1 MKKSDFELINASAEI
16 KQMPDNERELAF
28 IARQLVQAT
37 LPHKEPKG
45 NPPEWYRTNGDLT
58 LSIQPGYRRKPGSEK
73 RECIGYPYGSMP
85 RLLLFWITT
94 EAIRTGSRTLELG
107 SSLQNFMHRIGLSTT
122 TGGGKRSNPVGL
134 KNQMERL
141 FKASISFECS
151 TDRQTSWMDMKVTSR
166 GQLWFDPQSP
176 DQDDLFGSWI
186 ELGETFYSSITS
198 SSVPLDMMAI
208 RALRRSPFCLDLY
221 SWLAH
226 KIHSVN
232 EKGKPQFIG
241 FGALQKQFG
250 CDFTRPRNFKAEA
263 LKALIKVS
271 GMFPR
276 LSIEVINDKT
286 RSGLKI
292 FPGRSAILPKH

>member
-16 KQMPDNERELAF
+16 KQMPEDERERVF
-28 IARQLVQAT
+28 IASQLVQVT
-37 LPHKEPKG
+37 LPHTEPKG
-45 NPPEWYRTNGDLT
+45 NDPEWYRTNGDLT
-58 LSIQPGYRRKPGSEK
+58 LSIQPGYRRKPRSEK

-94 EAIRTGSRTLELG
+94 EAKRKGSRTLELG
-107 SSLQNFMHRIGLSTT
+107 SSLQNFMRLIGLSTT

-141 FKASISFECS
+141 FKASISFECT
-151 TDRQTSWMDMKVTSR
+151 TDRQTSWMDMKVAPR
-166 GQLWFDPQSP
+166 GQLWFDPQNP

-186 ELGETFYSSITS
+186 ELGETFYNSITS

-208 RALRRSPFCLDLY
+208 RALRRSPLELDLY

-226 KIHSVN
+226 KIYSAN
-232 EKGKPQFIG
+232 KKGKPQFIG
-241 FGALQKQFG
+241 FGTLQKQFG
-250 CDFTRPRNFKAEA
+250 CDFTHPRQFKAKA
-263 LKALIKVS
+263 IKALVRVS
-271 GMFPR
+271 SMFPS
-276 LSIEVINDKT
+276 LSIEVIKEKN

-292 FPGRSAILPKH
+292 FPGRPPILPKH